1 MSTVQEI
8 EQAILQLP
16 AERLAELRDWFL
28 ELDNALWDAQM
39 ERDVKEGKLDALAE
53 RAIAEFK
60 AGNCRDL

>member
-16 AERLAELRDWFL
+16 AERLAELRSWFL
-28 ELDNALWDAQM
+28 ELDNDLWDAQID
-39 ERDVKEGKLDALAE
+39 RDVKAGKLDALAE
-53 RAIAEFK
+53 HAIAEFR